1 MRTADFNTRHRRIST
16 GFKAIGPR
24 GQPAF
29 IAYVQTFGDLATCNP
44 HMIAMDSGNYDYLL
58 LDSDD
63 ISLEESDCCWAQ

>member
-1 MRTADFNTRHRRIST
+1 MRTTHFNTRHGRIST

-29 IAYVQTFGDLATCNP
+29 IAYVQTFGDLVTFNP
-44 HMIAMDSGNYDYLL
+44 YMTAMDSGNYEYLL

-63 ISLEESDCCWAQ
+63 TSLTKSDRCWAQ